1 MIISNRMMGLRRAFL
16 NGKRI
21 HNSNKEKRSW
31 IEYVYAISLQ
41 GNIVKN
47 EITSWCIRRSVLII
61 VIF

>member
-21 HNSNKEKRSW
+21 HNSNKENRSW

-47 EITSWCIRRSVLII
+47 KITSWWI
-61 VIF
+61 